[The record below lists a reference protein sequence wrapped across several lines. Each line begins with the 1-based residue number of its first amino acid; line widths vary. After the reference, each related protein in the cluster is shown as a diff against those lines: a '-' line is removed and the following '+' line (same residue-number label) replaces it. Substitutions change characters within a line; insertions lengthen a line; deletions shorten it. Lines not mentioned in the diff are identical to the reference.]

1 MPNCVVF
8 YENSLMPRPCI
19 ISRPIR
25 LATSPG
31 LKPKVCSLKTFSDS
45 IESSPPLLISDRIRW
60 IYLLILA
67 RSLHLR
73 KSSYP

>member
-8 YENSLMPRPCI
+8 YENSSMPRPWI

-31 LKPKVCSLKTFSDS
+31 LKPKVCTLMTFSDS
-45 IESSPPLLISDRIRW
+45 TEPSPPLLISDRIRW

-67 RSLHLR
+67 RSLHSR